1 MKPILLATSL
11 TLLSLP
17 LMSYAGT
24 DTKDTKDMKQIAP
37 VEQSD
42 DGFYVAVYGG
52 ANFSQDNG
60 NGRSE
65 YNGPATPG
73 TIVTHSEKSDELGGA
88 GGIKLG
94 YKFQSASVGGGFALQ
109 PAVEL
114 EALYI
119 GTGLG
124 LHDSEGTP
132 TLGTVVTS
140 SNANVDSAAFF
151 ANGILNIKTPWHVT
165 PYFGA
170 GVGGEYISISSKSL
184 NNHILT
190 NVIPGGIVTPTLH
203 SGYSDDDLAFA
214 VQAIAGINYELTS
227 HWTLF
232 TEYKFVAA
240 IDPSFTYNNVYVA
253 GDSLKYK
260 PDMFGQH
267 LVTAGVKYNF

>member
-1 MKPILLATSL
+1 MKL
-11 TLLSLP
+11 TLLTTSIALLTLSL
-17 LMSYAGT
+17 SAYAGT
-24 DTKDTKDMKQIAP
+24 DTKEMKQIAP
-37 VEQSD
+37 AAQCPSD
-42 DGFYVAVYGG
+42 DGFYVGLFGG

-65 YNGPATPG
+65 YTGPG
-73 TIVTHSEKSDELGGA
+73 TSNTVVTHSQKSDDLGGA

-94 YKFQSASVGGGFALQ
+94 YKFQSTDVGGGFALQ

-114 EALYI
+114 EAFYL
-119 GTGLG
+119 GTSLD
-124 LHDSEGTP
+124 LHDTQGTSNFGQ
-132 TLGTVVTS
+132 TATTS
-140 SNANVDSAAFF
+140 SANLNSAAFF

-170 GVGGEYISISSKSL
+170 GVGTEYMSISDKTL
-184 NNHILT
+184 DNHIFT
-190 NVIPGGIVTPTLH
+190 QDAGGFHTPTLH
-203 SGYSDDDLAFA
+203 SSYSDDAMAFA
-214 VQAIAGINYELTS
+214 VQAIAGVNYDLTS

-253 GDSLKYK
+253 GDKLKYN
-260 PDMFGQH
+260 PDFIGQH